1 MVFMALKCTFGGKK
15 TSHIRKKNFHVCYT
29 WYKSLIKV
37 FVNEE
42 RVSTAFGSNNDTS
55 IVIAFD
61 YHDQS
66 ILKIEEYGHST
77 IQFNSFEV
85 VKCYN

>member
-1 MVFMALKCTFGGKK
+1 M
-15 TSHIRKKNFHVCYT
+15 
-29 WYKSLIKV
+29 
-37 FVNEE
+37 NEE

-85 VKCYN
+85 VKCYNWWFECKQSNPT

>member
-1 MVFMALKCTFGGKK
+1 
-15 TSHIRKKNFHVCYT
+15 
-29 WYKSLIKV
+29 
-37 FVNEE
+37 VNEE
-42 RVSTAFGSNNDTS
+42 RISTAFGSNNDTS
-55 IVIAFD
+55 VVIGFD